1 MDYAGRIRKVSSV
14 SIITSDSSR
23 STSTSS
29 LGDRDAYYTG
39 PRLRHIPSEGLL
51 AMIRREESVS
61 AEGVGFQSKYEP
73 KEILGR

>member
-1 MDYAGRIRKVSSV
+1 MNLGNKDSTESTLSS
-14 SIITSDSSR
+14 T

-29 LGDRDAYYTG
+29 FGDAVG
-39 PRLRHIPSEGLL
+39 PVRLRHVPSEGLI

>member
-1 MDYAGRIRKVSSV
+1 MNLGNKDSVESSAC
-14 SIITSDSSR
+14 ST

-29 LGDRDAYYTG
+29 FGDVVGPGLGVTV
-39 PRLRHIPSEGLL
+39 RLRHIPSEGLL

-61 AEGVGFQSKYEP
+61 AEGVGFQSNYEP

>member
-1 MDYAGRIRKVSSV
+1 MDSAGRVKKVSSA

-29 LGDRDAYYTG
+29 LGDRDAFCTVSQ
-39 PRLRHIPSEGLL
+39 LRHIPSEGLL

-61 AEGVGFQSKYEP
+61 AEGVGFQSNYEP

>member
-1 MDYAGRIRKVSSV
+1 MNPYYSGKRDSVV
-14 SIITSDSSR
+14 SITDSNATSR

-29 LGDRDAYYTG
+29 FGDVPCPG
-39 PRLRHIPSEGLL
+39 LRHIPSEGLL

-61 AEGVGFQSKYEP
+61 AEGVGFQSQYEP